1 MIKEAFYSLLLSCFI
16 RCKLFINVSLTWH
29 RSLFYFLV
37 QIYNFALSPKT
48 MNFVSGRI
56 VHFLSIERKSWERPS
71 GKNEIFYLIRKGID
85 GIILVIPFIYVN
97 VAYIKQSLSFL
108 SPITR
113 FAFSPI
119 VLWTVISV
127 ISNFRMTEN

>member
-1 MIKEAFYSLLLSCFI
+1 MIKGTFHSLLLSCFI
-16 RCKLFINVSLTWH
+16 PCESFINVSLTWH
-29 RSLFYFLV
+29 RSVFYFLV

-48 MNFVSGRI
+48 MNYVSGRI
-56 VHFLSIERKSWERPS
+56 VHLLSIERKSWERPS
-71 GKNEIFYLIRKGID
+71 GKNENFYLIRKRID

-97 VAYIKQSLSFL
+97 VAYIKQSLSLL

-119 VLWTVISV
+119 VLWTAISL